1 MYQTRKIGVVGQG
14 HVGAHVANSLLMQG
28 IADELYLCDINE
40 TKVTSEVQDLRDSL
54 SFVPYNTKI
63 VNCYD
68 HYEELACCDVIVN
81 AAGKVALA
89 AGNRDGELFF
99 TTDAARTFAKRI
111 VDAGFDGIFVSI
123 SNPCDVVCTEL
134 WHLTGYDPKKIIG
147 SGCGL
152 DSARLRT
159 EISKKVG
166 VSPKSIDAYMIGEH
180 GFSQLA
186 AFKAATVAG
195 KSLNELQAE
204 NPDKYAFDHME
215 IEELARK
222 GGYVTYQGKQCTEY
236 AVANSAAR
244 VCAAV
249 LHNEHAV
256 LSASTLMPASMARR
270 ASSPPCRAWS
280 VPRASRRSTRST
292 FPSMSSRASTRAAST
307 SAITSPSST
316 GGTPRPT
323 TQSRPPL
330 DATPRSYGRHVKRA
344 APETHRRGPL
354 FIDPNSMPA
363 DLGLIL
369 FREVNEQKRAPE
381 ASTLFRRRFLR
392 FRRVFPA
399 VLASK
404 SVDASG
410 VQNRSFTS
418 RKSIRLRFR
427 ADTNPATTM
436 QNGVRAQHRPRQK
449 R

>member
-1 MYQTRKIGVVGQG
+1 MFQREKLGRKDTYMYQTRKIGVVGQG

-40 TKVTSEVQDLRDSL
+40 AKVTSEVQDLRDSL

-134 WHLTGYDPKKIIG
+134 WHLTDYDPKKIIG

-186 AFKAATVAG
+186 AFKAATIAG
-195 KSLNELQAE
+195 KSLTELQAE

-215 IEELARK
+215 VEELARK

-256 LSASTLMPASMARR
+256 LSASTLM
-270 ASSPPCRAWS
+270 
-280 VPRASRRSTRST
+280 
-292 FPSMSSRASTRAAST
+292 
-307 SAITSPSST
+307 T
-316 GGTPRPT
+316 G
-323 TQSRPPL
+323 Q
-330 DATPRSYGRHVKRA
+330 YG
-344 APETHRRGPL
+344 EEG
-354 FIDPNSMPA
+354 I
-363 DLGLIL
+363 
-369 FREVNEQKRAPE
+369 
-381 ASTLFRRRFLR
+381 
-392 FRRVFPA
+392 
-399 VLASK
+399 
-404 SVDASG
+404 
-410 VQNRSFTS
+410 FTS
-418 RKSIRLRFR
+418 LPCVIGAEGVEEVYTLDLSEYELEGFHKSCQHIR
-427 ADTNPATTM
+427 DNI
-436 QNGVRAQHRPRQK
+436 AQLDWWDAEAYDAK
-449 R
+449 

>member
-28 IADELYLCDINE
+28 IADELYLCDINQA
-40 TKVTSEVQDLRDSL
+40 KVTSEVQDLRDSL

-186 AFKAATVAG
+186 AFKAATIAG

-215 IEELARK
+215 VEELARK

-256 LSASTLMPASMARR
+256 LSASTLMTGQYGEEGIFTSL
-270 ASSPPCRAWS
+270 PCVIGAEGVEEVYTLDLS
-280 VPRASRRSTRST
+280 EHELEVVKDC
-292 FPSMSSRASTRAAST
+292 FPSYLVL
-307 SAITSPSST
+307 
-316 GGTPRPT
+316 
-323 TQSRPPL
+323 L
-330 DATPRSYGRHVKRA
+330 DAHVATDLGAVVEHLAAGGAQLAAHVVEEDRLQVRTHAGRHVA
-344 APETHRRGPL
+344 H
-354 FIDPNSMPA
+354 
-363 DLGLIL
+363 
-369 FREVNEQKRAPE
+369 
-381 ASTLFRRRFLR
+381 
-392 FRRVFPA
+392 A
-399 VLASK
+399 VLECVEHHDRIGVRVEERQRALLHGAALARSELHK
-404 SVDASG
+404 VEHAGLGSLERAVEVLAGVDVAA
-410 VQNRSFTS
+410 V
-418 RKSIRLRFR
+418 LPLHLHER
-427 ADTNPATTM
+427 ADGH
-436 QNGVRAQHRPRQK
+436 GVGLAK
-449 R
+449 VGAGS